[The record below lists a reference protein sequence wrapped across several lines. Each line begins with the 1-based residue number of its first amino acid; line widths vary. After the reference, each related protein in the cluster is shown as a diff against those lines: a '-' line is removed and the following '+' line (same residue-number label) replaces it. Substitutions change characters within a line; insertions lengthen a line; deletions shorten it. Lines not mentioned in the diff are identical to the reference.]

1 MKDENKTTYSEKE
14 VDELIK
20 KALAERE
27 IKIAELR
34 DKNSSLKA
42 ETIRLLKERD
52 EIDKRE
58 VEVAKTIEKYEKKNK
73 YLENI
78 IKVRLSLEIEKLN
91 NFRQNL
97 ADSGKFDLGELNEL
111 DEIIKSISTFSSDVA
126 SVENNDSESVS
137 VQELNSEELE
147 ERYYKLL
154 SSYEYNKAF
163 LGGKNRGR
171 PKKEDDTIEGFLKEK
186 KKQKEKEKAE
196 LVFDID
202 EALNPTDSLE
212 DIMKDLI
219 DENK

>member
-1 MKDENKTTYSEKE
+1 MKEENKTYSEKE

-20 KALAERE
+20 KALADRE

-34 DKNSSLKA
+34 DKNSGLKA
-42 ETIRLLKERD
+42 ETLKLLKERD

-58 VEVAKTIEKYEKKNK
+58 VEVAKTLENYEKKNK

-78 IKVRLSLEIEKLN
+78 IKVRLNIEIEKLN
-91 NFRQNL
+91 DFRQRIT
-97 ADSGKFDLGELNEL
+97 SGDVASEELDYL
-111 DEIIKSISTFSSDVA
+111 DEIIKSISEFSSDVTNIQGTSA
-126 SVENNDSESVS
+126 PSSSA
-137 VQELNSEELE
+137 QELNSEELE

-154 SSYEYNKAF
+154 SSYEYNRAF
-163 LGGKNRGR
+163 LGAKNRGR

-186 KKQKEKEKAE
+186 KKQKEKEKE
-196 LVFDID
+196 NLLFDID

-219 DENK
+219 DDKK